1 VRVFSWGQGD
11 EGVRGEWSEVL
22 GGVGG
27 LALEGGLWAV
37 GEVFEGRRG
46 QRGLWGWGRFLR
58 AGGAKGGCGWWG
70 RFYERGVPLGGGGV
84 GFSRW
89 DAGGGRECRRA

>member
-1 VRVFSWGQGD
+1 VRVFSWGQGGG
-11 EGVRGEWSEVL
+11 GVRVGWGEVFGWAW
-22 GGVGG
+22 GVGFG
-27 LALEGGLWAV
+27 GGGLWECEA
-37 GEVFEGRRG
+37 G
-46 QRGLWGWGRFLR
+46 FLR

-89 DAGGGRECRRA
+89 DAGGGGECRRA